1 MDEKSKYLMADIV
14 LISISVKGTTDLLK
28 AILRVQESG
37 LGDDEPTNY
46 IEETT
51 AERREGERSNMS
63 VSSREET
70 EDVEVETA
78 FSGSVAAPV
87 TLSRP
92 RLPCLSQMVQWWAKK
107 WLPLIQVQPIRG
119 HLRASAAQRRKA
131 HSTSAWGQLRKSS
144 QPIVDDIISSSL
156 HYNHY
161 NQAFYGYLHLI
172 KNHCSGS
179 FSFCV
184 CATNMV
190 IMHWQIRY
198 CVAWSSIKHSSRL
211 WTLGLVVCFAEPS
224 SVRYD
229 IDGFLLVLVLGYRKW
244 MLNLL
249 SSDGLGNLWG

>member
-131 HSTSAWGQLRKSS
+131 HSTSA
-144 QPIVDDIISSSL
+144 
-156 HYNHY
+156 
-161 NQAFYGYLHLI
+161 
-172 KNHCSGS
+172 
-179 FSFCV
+179 
-184 CATNMV
+184 
-190 IMHWQIRY
+190 
-198 CVAWSSIKHSSRL
+198 
-211 WTLGLVVCFAEPS
+211 
-224 SVRYD
+224 
-229 IDGFLLVLVLGYRKW
+229 
-244 MLNLL
+244 
-249 SSDGLGNLWG
+249 